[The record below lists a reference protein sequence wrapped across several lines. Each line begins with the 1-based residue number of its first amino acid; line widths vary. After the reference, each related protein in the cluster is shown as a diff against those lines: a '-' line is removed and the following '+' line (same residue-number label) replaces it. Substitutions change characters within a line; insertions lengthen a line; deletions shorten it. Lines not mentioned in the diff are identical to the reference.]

1 MIRLIAIHDFTHQFG
16 FLRILSMSK
25 DSSFIIYF
33 FFCIYKHWSKGSAS
47 LCGSIFFKG
56 FFASGQQRPARRPPP
71 KKILQKMAEILGILG
86 IPDDGP
92 EEPVAVP
99 TARIRLGVV
108 MATRP
113 HQMRCKWAAHLHAE
127 PVNGAARF
135 KECRAAVGA
144 QSIQNLVE
152 AGETR

>member
-1 MIRLIAIHDFTHQFG
+1 
-16 FLRILSMSK
+16 
-25 DSSFIIYF
+25 
-33 FFCIYKHWSKGSAS
+33 
-47 LCGSIFFKG
+47 
-56 FFASGQQRPARRPPP
+56 
-71 KKILQKMAEILGILG
+71 MAEILGILG

-92 EEPVAVP
+92 EEPVAAP